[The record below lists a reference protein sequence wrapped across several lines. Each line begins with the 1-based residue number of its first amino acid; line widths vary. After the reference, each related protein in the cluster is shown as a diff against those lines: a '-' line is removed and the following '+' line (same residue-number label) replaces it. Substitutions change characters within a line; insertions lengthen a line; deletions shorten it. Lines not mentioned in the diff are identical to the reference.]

1 MLRRVVPGLLLL
13 VLSGCLAAPVAPPA
27 EAEGLDDGWEATAV
41 RVEPLVHEM
50 DLQDSLSWRACLV
63 GLDNGCEGRA
73 SGLGGSTGVEWEIDE
88 HDFADPQALFW
99 RFAVLLQQ
107 KESIDGEAD
116 RPLHVELAVTRPC
129 GVLCVK
135 ERVVLSTSGSE
146 EVRIEPRDLFLEP
159 GETGLRLR
167 VHPDDMATPSATPI
181 RYTLQ
186 GYAAGFR
193 AADDPIL
200 LK

>member
-1 MLRRVVPGLLLL
+1 MTGVLRAALL
-13 VLSGCLAAPVAPPA
+13 VLALPGCLGVPAAVPV
-27 EAEGLDDGWEATAV
+27 EDGPVDSEWEAIAV
-41 RVEPLVHEM
+41 RVEPLVHPI
-50 DLQDSLSWRACLV
+50 DLTDRLTWRACLV

-107 KESIDGEAD
+107 EESVDGEAA

-129 GVLCVK
+129 GVLCSK
-135 ERVVLSTSGSE
+135 ERLVFSTGGSD
-146 EVRIEPRDLFLEP
+146 EVRIEPRDIFLEP

-167 VHPDDMATPSATPI
+167 VQPGDMATPSATPV

-193 AADDPIL
+193 AADEPIL
-200 LK
+200 LS